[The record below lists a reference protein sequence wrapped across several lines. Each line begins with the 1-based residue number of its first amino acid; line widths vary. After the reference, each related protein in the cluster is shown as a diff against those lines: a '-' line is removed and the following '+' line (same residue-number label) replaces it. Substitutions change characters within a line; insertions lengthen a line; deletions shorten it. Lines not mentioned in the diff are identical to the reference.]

1 MVLCVLRYGD
11 WFGVFRVDCLVG
23 MVCFRLFWCV
33 WLALIVLMYS
43 LTRLVCGAAC
53 GS

>member
-1 MVLCVLRYGD
+1 MIGLVCLGLAVWLG
-11 WFGVFRVDCLVG
+11 WFAFS
-23 MVCFRLFWCV
+23 CFGV